1 MFWQNEAKFLNKI
14 RPRTRRVNALMAGV
28 RCVHMEADDPMVS
41 ASPITA
47 QSIAPAT
54 SVHGD
59 RPTLST
65 RSKPACGLWRRTRVN
80 EGRIRLERTI
90 GAIDSDILST
100 MGEKTPEYRVGQ
112 VFHMTGLDIKKSI
125 IRCLDV

>member
-1 MFWQNEAKFLNKI
+1 MQPQALGCKASDEFAVPLCCSHHRAVHRVGDERAWWQ
-14 RPRTRRVNALMAGV
+14 TAGV
-28 RCVHMEADDPMVS
+28 DPLK
-41 ASPITA
+41 AA
-47 QSIAPAT
+47 
-54 SVHGD
+54 
-59 RPTLST
+59 R
-65 RSKPACGLWRRTRVN
+65 RLWRHTRVN